1 MDIDEFLDRELSALD
16 LQTGKAEKQ
25 QPEPMQYG
33 PQALAETDI
42 SPLVENI
49 GSSLKRGNL
58 DEAEQSYVQL
68 WSLLLQQKLKWD
80 KELHDQL
87 LVLGRQFS
95 ASLEQAYTGVKSA
108 AQQITEKISKARSLL
123 KEGKKEVPFKT
134 YNEIQEINSLIPN
147 VFFEQKRVVQSQ
159 INDFYKELV
168 NTTDNEL
175 IRRVSNLIQEM
186 YSFLDR
192 TNNSIRSGNM
202 LDAIACYHRCV
213 ELYVQIPEGFLR
225 YKNAIGLRILD
236 VYKNLSIYT
245 EISNLQK
252 QLQQNISLQKNEEK
266 RVLAREMPSGP
277 DTAKAK
283 KENAIRNME
292 QGLYA
297 AASKDIQDA
306 INLEPKDAEAKVIH
320 ARIKT
325 LM

>member
-159 INDFYKELV
+159 INDFYKE
-168 NTTDNEL
+168 
-175 IRRVSNLIQEM
+175 S
-186 YSFLDR
+186 
-192 TNNSIRSGNM
+192 
-202 LDAIACYHRCV
+202 
-213 ELYVQIPEGFLR
+213 
-225 YKNAIGLRILD
+225 
-236 VYKNLSIYT
+236 
-245 EISNLQK
+245 
-252 QLQQNISLQKNEEK
+252 
-266 RVLAREMPSGP
+266 
-277 DTAKAK
+277 
-283 KENAIRNME
+283 
-292 QGLYA
+292 
-297 AASKDIQDA
+297 
-306 INLEPKDAEAKVIH
+306 LEPD
-320 ARIKT
+320 
-325 LM
+325 